1 MAIGEKEK
9 EIIYENIK
17 SNPKEVL
24 RDETKVVEREENN
37 LTGLLVGLLVGFGVL
52 TSLVRVEI

>member
-17 SNPKEVL
+17 SDPKEGM

>member
-24 RDETKVVEREENN
+24 RDETKVEREENN

-52 TSLVRVEI
+52 TSLVRV

>member
-9 EIIYENIK
+9 DIIYENIK

>member
-9 EIIYENIK
+9 DIIYENIK

-52 TSLVRVEI
+52 TSLVRVYI

>member
-9 EIIYENIK
+9 DIIYENIK

-52 TSLVRVEI
+52 TSLVRV